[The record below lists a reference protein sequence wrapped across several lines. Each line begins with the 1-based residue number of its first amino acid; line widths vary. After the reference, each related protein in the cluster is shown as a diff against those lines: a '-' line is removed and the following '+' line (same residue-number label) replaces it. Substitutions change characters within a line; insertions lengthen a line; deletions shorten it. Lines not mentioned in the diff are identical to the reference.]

1 VANGLKYGRTWAQAY
16 LDSANY
22 EDADDKLNE
31 AFQGPAPLR
40 AADRR
45 DLGPRQLRRPHC
57 RMATAHRR
65 RQWAAADELANVP
78 PGCQPAR

>member
-1 VANGLKYGRTWAQAY
+1 MANELEYGRTWAQAY

-40 AADRR
+40 AAD
-45 DLGPRQLRRPHC
+45 
-57 RMATAHRR
+57 
-65 RQWAAADELANVP
+65 
-78 PGCQPAR
+78 PARPGSSTTAASASPDDNGSPETAVGGSR